1 MPLSAKLPL
10 LLKKIENKKA
20 KLAKALLRNERLRY
34 ENQLVRQDFEQ
45 LKFVCENWFDEKVT
59 LLERI
64 KIAELKITELK

>member
-1 MPLSAKLPL
+1 MPLSAKVPL

-20 KLAKALLRNERLRY
+20 KLAKALLRNEKLRY

>member
-1 MPLSAKLPL
+1 MPLSAKVPL